1 MGKSIIIANLK
12 SNLTFEEGKA
22 WIEVFLKHKEEIDN
36 LGEKEIIICPP
47 FTLLFSFSSAF
58 LGTSIQI
65 GAQNISPF
73 DEGAYT
79 GEINGKQIKDFA
91 KYVLIG
97 HSERRNNF
105 SENDDMLTKKIK
117 LALKYFLTPIFLV
130 QGIDTLIPPE
140 VKTVA
145 YEPTFAIGSGN
156 PDTPENADNVAAGI
170 NKDSQYMIL
179 YGGSVTV
186 ENVNSFTS
194 KQNLNGVLVGGASL
208 DPEEFIKIIK
218 NA

>member
-1 MGKSIIIANLK
+1 MSKRLIIANLK
-12 SNLTFEEGKA
+12 SNLNFEEGKA
-22 WIEVFLKHKEEIDN
+22 WIDAFLKHKDEIDK
-36 LGEKEIIICPP
+36 LTEKEIIICPP
-47 FTLLFSFSSAF
+47 FTLLLSFYSAF
-58 LGTSIQI
+58 SGTSLQI

-105 SENDDMLTKKIK
+105 SENDDMLAKK
-117 LALKYFLTPIFLV
+117 LELSLKYS
-130 QGIDTLIPPE
+130 LIPIYLIQGKDTQIPQGAE
-140 VKTVA
+140 IIA
-145 YEPTFAIGSGN
+145 YEPIFAIGSGN
-156 PDTPENADNVAAGI
+156 PDTPENADIVAAGI
-170 NKDSQYMIL
+170 KKEHQYQVL
-179 YGGSVTV
+179 YGGSVTS

-194 KQNLNGVLVGGASL
+194 KENLNGVLVGGASL
-208 DPEEFIKIIK
+208 DPQEFIEIIK